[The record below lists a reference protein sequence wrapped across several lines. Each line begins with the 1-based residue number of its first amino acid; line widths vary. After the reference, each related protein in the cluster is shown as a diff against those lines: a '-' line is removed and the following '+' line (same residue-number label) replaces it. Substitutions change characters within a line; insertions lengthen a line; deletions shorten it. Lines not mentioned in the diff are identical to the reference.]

1 MPAFAAKSPCGCR
14 QIRLFLRDF
23 WTFRRGTYGLIARR
37 FAGGRSFCAGPSVR
51 RSIMLAGTFHT
62 NLFVR
67 HRRSSTRF
75 LTPGSATNGRGFMSI
90 SDLRSL
96 TPNHS
101 ALGRRW
107 ALAAAALA
115 VAATCSLPAFGQ
127 GPPHSMPDPGTIFK
141 KKAETREIPGL
152 SAAATDEPVAEVRI
166 VGNKLVP
173 TPQILNEMQ
182 TRVGR
187 PYDPV
192 MVQRD
197 VRKLATKSWFVSV
210 EPQIQQT
217 PAGRIVTIKVV
228 ERPSI
233 RYVEYLGNK
242 GIRDTKL
249 AKETGLKVGGSI
261 DPYEVED
268 ARRKIIDL
276 YKTSGYNDIQVT
288 IMEGNKATDTG
299 VVFVIDEG
307 AYQKVWDVQFVGNTF
322 VSGRRLKTQIQS
334 KPPTLMIF
342 SGFVDR
348 EKIDADVDRLTA
360 YYRSFGFFQA
370 KIGRK
375 LEFNE
380 KGNWLTLTFVV
391 NEGPRYEVRNVS
403 YMGNKLFAETSLG
416 IGAKMLP
423 GQPFEQAKMNGDT
436 KWLKDLYGSQGYVF
450 ADIQAEPVFLE
461 EPGKIDLLY
470 HIQEG
475 KQWRVGRIFVHVDGD
490 NPHTRI
496 QTALNRIS
504 LHPGQICD
512 IREIH
517 ASERRLQASS
527 LFLND
532 PAKNVSPKITYRI
545 QGTGDEEVARGHE
558 ESFRGQSPDDS
569 VPPAAGQATAPV
581 GPATYTTYEVPTP
594 PEFVHSDDMMDVE
607 LFIERPTSDAAAS
620 PTGTQSVSYPPAGAA
635 EQASPATGPAPAD
648 GANNSAYRPIVVR
661 TQSPYQQ
668 PTTQPMP
675 ASPYAGIA
683 TGAPNGAYSSLG
695 QPPPANPANAYAATT
710 TGGQAPAA
718 TGPESTPVGYN
729 AQQVRPVQYAE
740 PLPQPPGAPV
750 GPMTVVPPGQP
761 VGPPP
766 GYYQNVPLPANPQ
779 LFPSGGPEPW
789 AKTYDDPAVDL
800 FVDTNEAQT
809 GRLMLGV
816 AVNSD
821 AGLTGQILLDEQNF
835 DWTRYPTSWDEFTS
849 GRAFRGGGE
858 RFRIEAMPGT
868 QVQRYVISFQEPYL
882 YDTPISLGLSGSYF
896 DRQYKDWTEQRAG
909 GRVAFG
915 YNWTADDVSTALTYR
930 GEDVKI
936 FNEATPD
943 GPFPKFEEMKGD
955 NTLHGFKLSV
965 ANDTRDSAFLA
976 TSGHYYELSGE
987 QVLGSFTYPRAMLDA
1002 RQYWLLQERPDHS
1015 GRQVIS
1021 YAAQVGVTGANTPLY
1036 DNYFAGGF
1044 STLRG
1049 YDFRGASP
1057 VVQGIQAGGQFMWV
1071 HSIEY
1076 LFPLTADDMMH
1087 GVVFTDFGT
1096 VEPNVELK
1104 GSDFRVAP
1112 GFGLRITIPAM
1123 GPAPIALDFAF
1134 PVHSAA
1140 TDNKQIFSFNIG
1152 FNR

>member
-1 MPAFAAKSPCGCR
+1 M
-14 QIRLFLRDF
+14 
-23 WTFRRGTYGLIARR
+23 
-37 FAGGRSFCAGPSVR
+37 
-51 RSIMLAGTFHT
+51 
-62 NLFVR
+62 
-67 HRRSSTRF
+67 
-75 LTPGSATNGRGFMSI
+75 
-90 SDLRSL
+90 
-96 TPNHS
+96 
-101 ALGRRW
+101 
-107 ALAAAALA
+107 
-115 VAATCSLPAFGQ
+115 
-127 GPPHSMPDPGTIFK
+127 FK
-141 KKAETREIPGL
+141 KKAETREVPGL
-152 SAAATDEPVAEVRI
+152 SAAATDEPVTEVRI
-166 VGNKLVP
+166 IGNRLVP
-173 TPQILNEMQ
+173 TVQILNEMQ

-217 PAGRIVTIKVV
+217 AAGRVVIIKVV
-228 ERPSI
+228 ERPTI

-288 IMEGNKATDTG
+288 ILEGNKAIDTG

-348 EKIDADVDRLTA
+348 DKIDADVDRLTA

-391 NEGPRYEVRNVS
+391 NEGPRYQVRNVS
-403 YMGNKLFAETSLG
+403 YMGNKLFADTSLG
-416 IGAKMLP
+416 IGAKMIP
-423 GQPFEQAKMNGDT
+423 GKPFEQAKMSSDT

-504 LHPGQICD
+504 LHPGEICD

-532 PAKNVSPKITYRI
+532 PAKNISPKITYRV
-545 QGTGDEEVARGHE
+545 QGMGDDEVARGHDN
-558 ESFRGQSPDDS
+558 SFRGQSPDSDAPNPEDQTS
-569 VPPAAGQATAPV
+569 APSPPG
-581 GPATYTTYEVPTP
+581 TYTTYEVPTP
-594 PEFVHSDDMMDVE
+594 PGFVHGDDMMDVD
-607 LFIERPTSDAAAS
+607 LYIERPTPDGASATTAPAAEAV
-620 PTGTQSVSYPPAGAA
+620 GYPPAGAV
-635 EQASPATGPAPAD
+635 EQKPATDEPASSDDNASASYGNDAD
-648 GANNSAYRPIVVR
+648 RGIVVR
-661 TQSPYQQ
+661 TQSPYQM
-668 PTTQPMP
+668 PTTQPMSGLP
-675 ASPYAGIA
+675 ATSPYAGVTA
-683 TGAPNGAYSSLG
+683 GPPNGAYSSLG
-695 QPPPANPANAYAATT
+695 APAASAAPPSSYPPSWGSYSPNASASPAVAYAATG
-710 TGGQAPAA
+710 TGGQAPGA
-718 TGPESTPVGYN
+718 TGPDSTPVGYN

-740 PLPQPPGAPV
+740 PLPAPPGAAPA
-750 GPMTVVPPGQP
+750 GPMTIIPPGQP

-766 GYYQNVPLPANPQ
+766 GPYQSIPLPANPQ
-779 LFPSGGPEPW
+779 LFPSGVPEPW
-789 AKTYDDPAVDL
+789 ARTHDDDPAVDL

-835 DWTRYPTSWDEFTS
+835 DWTRYPTSWDELTS
-849 GRAFRGGGE
+849 GRAFRGAGE

-868 QVQRYVISFQEPYL
+868 EVQRYVMSFQEPYL

-896 DRQYKDWTEQRAG
+896 DRQYKDWLEQRVG
-909 GRVAFG
+909 GRVSLG
-915 YNWTADDVSTALTYR
+915 YNWTEDDVSSALTYR

-936 FNEATPD
+936 PRSSITPIPGFTKLD
-943 GPFPKFEEMKGD
+943 EMIGD

-965 ANDTRDSAFLA
+965 ANDTRDSGFLA
-976 TSGHYYELSGE
+976 TSGHYLELSGE
-987 QVLGSFTYPRAMLDA
+987 QVVGSFTYPRAAIDA
-1002 RQYWLLQERPDHS
+1002 RQYWLLTERPDHS
-1015 GRQVIS
+1015 GRHVLSFATQV
-1021 YAAQVGVTGANTPLY
+1021 AATGANTPFY

-1049 YDFRGASP
+1049 FDFRGASP
-1057 VVQGIQAGGQFMWV
+1057 VEQNIQVGGEFMWV
-1071 HSIEY
+1071 NSLEY

-1096 VEPNVELK
+1096 VEP
-1104 GSDFRVAP
+1104 
-1112 GFGLRITIPAM
+1112 
-1123 GPAPIALDFAF
+1123 
-1134 PVHSAA
+1134 
-1140 TDNKQIFSFNIG
+1140 
-1152 FNR
+1152 